1 MEQIW
6 GSEYEM
12 GNMWRLFH
20 EVSISEHSLNISG
33 SYRSYEYDAALI
45 WRSISFPEEHK
56 AQTNY
61 DRHPR
66 FLLRLERNLLLQAAD
81 RSQNQNTSL
90 IPEEIMWSQL
100 FQDRKVTN

>member
-33 SYRSYEYDAALI
+33 IYRSYEYDAALI
-45 WRSISFPEEHK
+45 WRSISFPE
-56 AQTNY
+56 QTNY

-81 RSQNQNTSL
+81 RNQNQNTSL